1 MPTGNEQKWRAP
13 IRETGWGYFLRG
25 GAEGAGLVQAPGVR
39 RACRR
44 QAAAGGAEP
53 RRNRLKRRF
62 ALRAVGAFAL
72 SKPLC

>member
-1 MPTGNEQKWRAP
+1 MESPHPGDRV
-13 IRETGWGYFLRG
+13 GVLLRG
-25 GAEGAGLVQAPGVR
+25 DVGGCAPNPWLVQAPGVR

-62 ALRAVGAFAL
+62 ALRAVEAFAL